1 MKNIFKV
8 YRPYLMMILTVI
20 LFLFLQAMCELE
32 LPTFMSNIINKGII
46 PGKLK
51 YIYITGGLMLLISLG
66 SVVSSVLANMFA
78 SKVAANT
85 AADLRN
91 KLFKKV
97 MSFSSA
103 EYNKFS
109 SASLITRS
117 TNDIQNIQQTTV
129 MMLRLAIFAPIMGIG
144 ALIKALQTGREL
156 SWTIG
161 LAVALVLTMMTII
174 FLLVMSK
181 FKIIQK
187 LIDRLNLITQERL
200 KGLLVIRAFNAE
212 STEENRFYKSNTELT
227 SINIFVNKV
236 MSFMFPTLTLIMNA
250 TGILIVWSGASLI
263 NHGDLMVGSIL
274 AFLQY
279 SITVII
285 SFLMIT
291 VMFIMFPRA
300 AISSKRINEVL
311 EISPS
316 ILDPDNSLLNESDKP
331 AKSNHIK
338 DADEHLRGIHIKDT
352 DKLAAEI
359 SFSNVSFTYPG
370 GADSTLNN
378 ITFTAHPGETTAIIG
393 STGSG
398 KTTLANLVMRFFD
411 ATEGSIKI
419 DGVDVRDMPQKSLRD
434 MIGYVPQRA
443 LLFSGTIKGNLLIAK
458 PSATKEEIQSAVN
471 TAQADEF
478 IDEMP
483 LGYDTPLS
491 QGGTSVSG
499 GQKQRL
505 SIARALLKKP
515 PIYIFDDCFSA
526 LDFATETK
534 LRKMLKEY
542 ASSSTIFVIAQR
554 INTIMNAE
562 QIIVLEEGNIV
573 GIGTHKELMADCP
586 VYREIAMSQ
595 FSEEELKNRR

>member
-526 LDFATETK
+526 LDFATEAK

>member
-66 SVVSSVLANMFA
+66 SVASSVLANMFA

-526 LDFATETK
+526 LDFATEAK

>member
-66 SVVSSVLANMFA
+66 SVASSVLANMFA

-491 QGGTSVSG
+491 QGGTWWTLYSCLVFLL
-499 GQKQRL
+499 L
-505 SIARALLKKP
+505 SRSDNGKGI
-515 PIYIFDDCFSA
+515 S
-526 LDFATETK
+526 
-534 LRKMLKEY
+534 EY
-542 ASSSTIFVIAQR
+542 
-554 INTIMNAE
+554 
-562 QIIVLEEGNIV
+562 NIQD
-573 GIGTHKELMADCP
+573 E
-586 VYREIAMSQ
+586 R
-595 FSEEELKNRR
+595 